1 MDNHQ
6 RLISRVRKLL
16 NLAASTTEHEAAAA
30 AAKAHSL
37 LAEYNLTI
45 ADVGDEV
52 ERPRATTKTAK
63 TRQNLESWA
72 YDLASYTSKAFDCE
86 YFHSSDGR
94 TSFVGVGADAEVC
107 SWTFGY
113 LYRTLLRM
121 ASTYMRDK
129 WYYSNKTQRQ
139 MRASY
144 LLAATVVVGR
154 RLREQKQAAPV
165 TSDALVPIKAEA
177 VKAAMPDDLKERSF
191 KEQELDAEAVRA
203 GVRAGRSISLAA
215 PLSGNGQ
222 AAMAVA

>member
-16 NLAASTTEHEAAAA
+16 NLAASSTEHEAAAA

-37 LAEYNLTI
+37 LAEYNLSI
-45 ADVGDEV
+45 ADVGEEV

-72 YDLASYTSKAFDCE
+72 YDLASYTSKAFDCQ

-107 SWTFGY
+107 AWTFGY

-144 LLAATVVVGR
+144 LVAATFVVGK
-154 RLREQKQAAPV
+154 RLREQKQESPV
-165 TSDALVPIKAEA
+165 TSDALVLVKSEA
-177 VKAAMPDDLKERSF
+177 VDAAMPDDLRVRDF
-191 KEQELDAEAVRA
+191 KEQPLDPDAVRA

-215 PLSGNGQ
+215 PLGGKD
-222 AAMAVA
+222 AAVMAVA